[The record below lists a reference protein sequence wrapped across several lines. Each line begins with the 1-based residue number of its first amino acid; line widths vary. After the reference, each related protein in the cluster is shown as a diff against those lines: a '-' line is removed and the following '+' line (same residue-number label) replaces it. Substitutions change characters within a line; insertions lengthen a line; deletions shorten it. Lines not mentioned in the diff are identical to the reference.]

1 MEINYKLTEEDYL
14 KFNLFH
20 IKNSKTAIKALNMQ
34 RFLPPIFFI
43 ISAYIFTTV
52 MNASFPVMLITFLI
66 ISILWII
73 FYPKYFYNY
82 VIRNTKKMIREGK
95 NDGLLGEH
103 HLIMTEE
110 GIEDSTTYGET
121 RVSWS
126 GLKNFEEDNYNFYL
140 YNSSLSAYV
149 IPKREVSNVE
159 VMKNYLNSHIP
170 RQK

>member
-43 ISAYIFTTV
+43 ILSYILSTV
-52 MNASFPVMLITFLI
+52 GNTSLPVILTASPIL
-66 ISILWII
+66 SILWII

-103 HLIMTEE
+103 QLIMTKE

-121 RVSWS
+121 KVSWS

-149 IPKREVSNVE
+149 IPKRELSNAE
-159 VMKNYLNSHIP
+159 AMRNYLNSYIP

>member
-34 RFLPPIFFI
+34 RYLPPICFI
-43 ISAYIFTTV
+43 IAAFISTTV
-52 MNASFPVMLITFLI
+52 MNASLPVMLIIFLT

-82 VIRNTKKMIREGK
+82 VIRNTKKMLREGTS
-95 NDGLLGEH
+95 DGLLGEH

-110 GIEDSTTYGET
+110 GIEDSTTYGDS
-121 RVSWS
+121 RVRWS
-126 GLKNFEEDNYNFYL
+126 GFINFEEDSYNFYL
-140 YNSSLSAYV
+140 YNSSVSAYV
-149 IPKREVSNVE
+149 IPKREIRNVE
-159 VMKNYLNSHIP
+159 GMKDYLNSHIP